1 MEVHQIALPVRLAA
15 RSQQHFEELMRE
27 FVLIAAGHHRGDS
40 DHEVPARLM
49 SLVETLVQQFGA
61 VAGPAEERLA
71 DAIERGDEVI
81 DDHVLEVPAE
91 AGPAAQALGDLID
104 EAAVAVRARPAP
116 APVDGQ
122 GCARDP
128 DADEYCRRGK
138 HLLTLATPADCVAYR
153 NWYLGQV
160 ISQIQGAAP
169 IAWTDSERARSI
181 R

>member
-1 MEVHQIALPVRLAA
+1 VSVASPLFEVHLLALPVRLAA
-15 RSQQHFEELMRE
+15 RSQQHFEELTRE
-27 FVLIAAGHHRGDS
+27 FVLIAAGQQQGHS

-49 SLVETLVQQFGA
+49 TLVETLVQQFGA

-71 DAIERGDEVI
+71 DAIDRGDPVV

-104 EAAVAVRARPAP
+104 EA
-116 APVDGQ
+116 
-122 GCARDP
+122 
-128 DADEYCRRGK
+128 DEYCRRGQ

-160 ISQIQGAAP
+160 LTQLQGAAP
-169 IAWTDSERARSI
+169 VPWTDSEQALSLR
-181 R
+181 